1 MWGTVRA
8 VIIFFVFCA
17 PSLLAQDAGQSWL
30 ERVSATQAAQPHWVT
45 PVATVTPRLEQE
57 FRYDFLHQDLQS
69 GFEQWNIGS
78 GKGLEL
84 IPTSRTE
91 VLINVP
97 PYLDHSDPRAFDGF
111 GDTSFLVKY
120 RLLSRNE
127 QHGNAIVTAFL
138 GATVPTGSHRN
149 GAAAGTITPTIAGGK
164 GWGHF
169 DVQSTLG
176 VTLPVDRVEEIGRAV
191 LWNNAFQYHVKR
203 LFWPEVEVNSTF
215 WNGGTQGGKKQ
226 TFVTPGVVLGRFP
239 IHRRVAFT
247 FGAGVQIAATHYHP
261 TNHNVIVS
269 LRLPF

>member
-1 MWGTVRA
+1 MRGFGIAA
-8 VIIFFVFCA
+8 VLLSCA
-17 PSLLAQDAGQSWL
+17 LSSVAQETPKSWL
-30 ERVSATQAAQPHWVT
+30 ERVTATQAEQPHWVT

-57 FRYDFLHQDLQS
+57 FRYDFLHQNLQS
-69 GFEQWNIGS
+69 GFEQWNIGG

-97 PYLDHSDPRAFDGF
+97 PYFDHSDPRAFDGF
-111 GDTSFLVKY
+111 GDASFLVKY

-164 GWGHF
+164 GWGRF

-176 VTLPVDRVEEIGRAV
+176 VTLPVDHVEEIGRPV
-191 LWNNAFQYHVKR
+191 LWNTAFQYHVKR

-226 TFVTPGVVLGRFP
+226 TFITPGVVLGRFP
-239 IHRRVAFT
+239 IHHRLAFT

>member
-1 MWGTVRA
+1 MRGASIA
-8 VIIFFVFCA
+8 VVIGFLFA
-17 PSLLAQDAGQSWL
+17 TPPLTAQDANGSWL
-30 ERVSATQAAQPHWVT
+30 ERVSATQAQQPHWIT

-57 FRYDFLHQDLQS
+57 FRYDFFHQNLQS
-69 GFEQWNIGS
+69 GFEQWNIGG

-111 GDTSFLVKY
+111 GDASFLVKY

-138 GATVPTGSHRN
+138 GTTLPTGSHRN
-149 GAAAGTITPTIAGGK
+149 GAAAATITPTIAAGK

-176 VTLPVDRVEEIGRAV
+176 VTLPLDHADEIGRPVA
-191 LWNNAFQYHVKR
+191 WNTAFQYHVKR
-203 LFWPEVEVNSTF
+203 VFWPEVEVNSTF

-226 TFVTPGVVLGRFP
+226 TFITPGIVLGRFP
-239 IHRRVAFT
+239 IHHRVAFT

>member
-176 VTLPVDRVEEIGRAV
+176 INLPVDRVEEIGRPV
-191 LWNNAFQYHVKR
+191 LWNTALQYHLKR
-203 LFWPEVEVNSTF
+203 SDRKSTRLNS
-215 WNGGTQGGKKQ
+215 
-226 TFVTPGVVLGRFP
+226 
-239 IHRRVAFT
+239 
-247 FGAGVQIAATHYHP
+247 
-261 TNHNVIVS
+261 S
-269 LRLPF
+269 